1 MPGTVLGTGE
11 KAINKMNKVC
21 LHETE
26 GKHNKKKSL
35 QIFYINI
42 IHTHIYTVIQ
52 TLVSG
57 NENSTLL

>member
-1 MPGTVLGTGE
+1 MTIKYMPGTVLGTGE

-26 GKHNKKKSL
+26 GKHIKKKSL

-42 IHTHIYTVIQ
+42 IHTHIYIYGYTNI
-52 TLVSG
+52 SFW
-57 NENSTLL
+57 